1 MEQLHLDIF
10 QDEYEA
16 VCKLYWELESENKF
30 TYKVSEIANIVGLKA
45 SQISSIV
52 RKSCVAYSNS
62 VHCNICETAYELTGR
77 NDYDSHHYRHT
88 SWKCNDC
95 LEDEKEK
102 QRKIRKQQI
111 IKFIDSTRVD
121 PIDLSE
127 LTLKEAVYLLSFIRH
142 SANEMLTGFNAVVE
156 NRIEQLMPQ
165 PDSDAELIRGLYFS
179 DLIALSDDTSQHAF
193 SFEGDKLT
201 SFSLVNA
208 IWRLEFQEGDS
219 LGNVLK
225 RLEDL
230 LSDSEYIETV
240 SDELCEL
247 ITEISLMECLAYL
260 EYNLGEHN
268 LPFKPGEKTKNVFLQ
283 AMKTLSVAQIY
294 TFIWRACKDA
304 AAYYMR
310 GGISKQQAANAVVG
324 NIQRQH
330 ERAIANSWTVGEFK
344 RNYNL
349 PQSILSQV
357 VFNFIL
363 RTDDGGFNQKVSS
376 LFDCKRIMS

>member
-1 MEQLHLDIF
+1 MEQLHLDVF
-10 QDEYEA
+10 QNEYEA
-16 VCKLYWELESENKF
+16 VCKLYWELDTENKF
-30 TYKVSEIANIVGLKA
+30 LYKVSEIANMVGLKA

-62 VHCNICETAYELTGR
+62 VHCDICETAYELTGR

-88 SWKCNDC
+88 SWACKDC
-95 LEDEKEK
+95 LEEKKER
-102 QRKIRKQQI
+102 QLIARKQQI

-121 PIDLSE
+121 PIDISE
-127 LTLKEAVYLLSFIRH
+127 LTLKEAIYLLSFIRH
-142 SANEMLTGFNAVVE
+142 SANEMLTGFNAMGM
-156 NRIEQLMPQ
+156 NQIEQLMPQ
-165 PDSDAELIRGLYFS
+165 SNSNVEIIRTLYFS
-179 DLIALSDDTSQHAF
+179 KLIALSDDTSQHVF
-193 SFEGDKLT
+193 SFEEDKLT
-201 SFSLVNA
+201 SISLVNS
-208 IWRLEFQEGDS
+208 IWKLEFREGDS
-219 LGNVLK
+219 LGNLLK
-225 RLEDL
+225 RLEVL
-230 LSDSEYIETV
+230 LSDSEYIEAV
-240 SDELCEL
+240 SDDLYEL
-247 ITEISLMECLAYL
+247 IVEISLMECLAYL
-260 EYNLGEHN
+260 EYNLSEHN

-283 AMKTLSVAQIY
+283 AIKTLSVAQIY

-330 ERAIANSWTVGEFK
+330 ERAIANSWTIGEFK

-349 PQSILSQV
+349 PQSVLSQV

-376 LFDCKRIMS
+376 LLSD